1 MVQVLLPARL
11 LQEAAACAVL
21 GATLGAVRAFLPVR
35 GRAAFVPDVLL
46 SGVVLLVCQSYAA
59 GYSAAGVLRWYMVL
73 AAFAAALCTAGVLGI
88 PLRALGRGIGAALRL
103 PVFCTVL
110 RCSPCAAAAL
120 RLKLPANYAGT
131 RKEPQKNPKRTC
143 QTGGHCC
150 IIQTY
155 QSKRTDAEGLL
166 FRQERKAMTNT
177 GRKKRRKNAV
187 VTMAFRLFFV
197 LLLLS
202 MLAAYISNQVT
213 ISSKRAELETLNEQ
227 VAQQQTE
234 NQELQRVLSGD
245 ADQITEWV
253 ARDSYNYAAPNE
265 RIFVDVTG
273 N

>member
-21 GATLGAVRAFLPVR
+21 GAALGAARAFLPVR
-35 GRAAFVPDVLL
+35 GRAAFAPDVLL
-46 SGVVLLVCQSYAA
+46 SGAVLLACQSYAA
-59 GYSAAGVLRWYMVL
+59 GYSAAGVLRWYMAA
-73 AAFAAALCTAGVLGI
+73 AAFAAALCAAGVLGV
-88 PLRALGRGIGAALRL
+88 PLRALGRGIGAVLRR
-103 PVFCTVL
+103 L
-110 RCSPCAAAAL
+110 RCSLCAAAAL
-120 RLKLPANYAGT
+120 RRKLPANYAGT
-131 RKEPQKNPKRTC
+131 QKEPQKNPKRTC
-143 QTGGHCC
+143 QTSGHCC

>member
-1 MVQVLLPARL
+1 
-11 LQEAAACAVL
+11 
-21 GATLGAVRAFLPVR
+21 
-35 GRAAFVPDVLL
+35 
-46 SGVVLLVCQSYAA
+46 
-59 GYSAAGVLRWYMVL
+59 
-73 AAFAAALCTAGVLGI
+73 
-88 PLRALGRGIGAALRL
+88 
-103 PVFCTVL
+103 
-110 RCSPCAAAAL
+110 
-120 RLKLPANYAGT
+120 
-131 RKEPQKNPKRTC
+131 
-143 QTGGHCC
+143 
-150 IIQTY
+150 
-155 QSKRTDAEGLL
+155 
-166 FRQERKAMTNT
+166 MTNT

-227 VAQQQTE
+227 
-234 NQELQRVLSGD
+234 RVLSGD

>member
-1 MVQVLLPARL
+1 
-11 LQEAAACAVL
+11 
-21 GATLGAVRAFLPVR
+21 
-35 GRAAFVPDVLL
+35 
-46 SGVVLLVCQSYAA
+46 
-59 GYSAAGVLRWYMVL
+59 
-73 AAFAAALCTAGVLGI
+73 
-88 PLRALGRGIGAALRL
+88 
-103 PVFCTVL
+103 
-110 RCSPCAAAAL
+110 
-120 RLKLPANYAGT
+120 
-131 RKEPQKNPKRTC
+131 
-143 QTGGHCC
+143 
-150 IIQTY
+150 
-155 QSKRTDAEGLL
+155 
-166 FRQERKAMTNT
+166 MTNT

-253 ARDSYNYAAPNE
+253 ARDSYNLCGCD
-265 RIFVDVTG
+265 RQLTTRQVKSFGKQGVLSFG